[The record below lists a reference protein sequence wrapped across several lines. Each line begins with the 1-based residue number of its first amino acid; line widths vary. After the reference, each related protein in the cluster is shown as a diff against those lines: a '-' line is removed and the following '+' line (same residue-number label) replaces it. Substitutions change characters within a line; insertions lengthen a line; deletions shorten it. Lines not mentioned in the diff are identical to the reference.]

1 MSCNDAQIKIKNM
14 STHPHFLP
22 EAQKFLGVINK
33 YWKLLYFSSLTQLKG
48 WGLSN
53 GNVLNKICLKST
65 YDFC

>member
-1 MSCNDAQIKIKNM
+1 M